1 MFLANLGGKTQNAET
16 RNLKVGEEVYR
27 YEIF

>member
-16 RNLKVGEEVYR
+16 SNLKVGEEVYR